1 MYCLHNQLILGI
13 IYLIALHAQNN
24 LATPANDRESSAA
37 NCPCSD
43 NEDNMIACE
52 NPKCD
57 VEWYHISCVGLDELG
72 NTDFENL
79 EWYCPACEGMCESCN
94 DSTVVPLLGCHIH
107 CIVFVAFLF
116 GILYST
122 SL

>member
-13 IYLIALHAQNN
+13 IYLIVIALHAQNN
-24 LATPANDRESSAA
+24 SATPANDRESSAA
-37 NCPCSD
+37 NCPCGLPD

-72 NTDFENL
+72 NTDLENL

-94 DSTVVPLLGCHIH
+94 DSIVVPLFRVSYTLH
-107 CIVFVAFLF
+107 CFFIWYTVQ
-116 GILYST
+116 Y
-122 SL
+122 